1 MAQRRTLRQATA
13 PRVLRLGVAL
23 GAALAI
29 LALAPSGELASLP
42 QGAPM
47 LAPSLAHPFG
57 TDDLGRDLGAAVAQG
72 ARTSLLVGIGVTL
85 VAQALGIAVGL
96 AAGLGSPWL
105 DELLMRGTE
114 VVASLPTLIIAIL
127 VAALF
132 GGSTFALVLV
142 LGLTRWPLLARLVR
156 AEAASLRHRE
166 FVLAARAL
174 GASSVRVAAV
184 HVLPHAATVAL
195 AAAGIV
201 FGGALVSEAALA
213 FLGLGDPS
221 VTSLGQLA
229 ANGFLF
235 VHHAPWMWLAPAA
248 AIVVITSTVAI
259 LADRPIAAYRF
270 ED

>member
-1 MAQRRTLRQATA
+1 MSRERALRQGMATRA
-13 PRVLRLGVAL
+13 LRPGLAL

-29 LALAPSGELASLP
+29 LILAPSGDLSGLP
-42 QGAPM
+42 SGAPM
-47 LAPSLAHPFG
+47 LSPSLTHPFG
-57 TDDLGRDLGAAVAQG
+57 TDDLGRDLLAAVAQG
-72 ARTSLLVGIGVTL
+72 ARTSMLVGIGVTL
-85 VAQALGIAVGL
+85 LAQALGIAVGL
-96 AAGLGSPWL
+96 AAGLGSPWI

-132 GGSTFALVLV
+132 GGSTAALVLV

-156 AEAASLRHRE
+156 AEAACLRNRE

-174 GASSVRVAAV
+174 GASSVRIAAV
-184 HVLPHAATVAL
+184 HVLPHVATVAL

-229 ANGFLF
+229 ANGFAF
-235 VHHAPWMWLAPAA
+235 VHHAPWMWFAPAA
-248 AIVVITSTVAI
+248 AIVLLTGTVAI
-259 LADRPIAAYRF
+259 LADRPAAATPFR
-270 ED
+270 D